1 MFITLKNVEDDWM
14 EFVDADL
21 SDEIEL
27 ASIDSQISEDEVPEE
42 IRAIQAKFDE
52 LNMSEDELDPE
63 EVAEMDN
70 HWIANEDRSIF
81 GYYSKDI
88 EAPFNPSG
96 YVFFYKQNTFY
107 EWGMYGTIEI
117 LAR

>member
-14 EFVDADL
+14 EFVDTDL

-27 ASIDSQISEDEVPEE
+27 ASIDSQVLESEVPEDV
-42 IRAIQAKFDE
+42 RAIQAKFDE
-52 LNMSEDELDPE
+52 LNMPEDLGELVEDEMPT
-63 EVAEMDN
+63 MDN
-70 HWIANEDRSIF
+70 HWIVNEDRTIF

-88 EAPFNPSG
+88 DAPFNPSG

-107 EWGMYGTIEI
+107 EWGMYGTCEI
-117 LAR
+117 